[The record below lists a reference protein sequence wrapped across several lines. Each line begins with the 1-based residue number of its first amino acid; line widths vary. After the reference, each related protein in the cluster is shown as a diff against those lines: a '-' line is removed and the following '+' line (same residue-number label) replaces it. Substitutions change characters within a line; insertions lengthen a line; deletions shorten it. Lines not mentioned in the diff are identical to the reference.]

1 MPAGHVTVLTTA
13 TCFMNVTHFVSITL
27 ATCLLA
33 GIAQAAPS
41 ILLESL
47 GDSVRAATSSF
58 DRIPEDRRRELEK
71 ISDFIRS
78 KTTAGETASAIFIC
92 THNSRRSHLSQVW
105 AQTAATYYGVTGFKS
120 FSGGVEV
127 TACNERTVTALKRAG
142 FEVTDSTGGMN
153 PVYLVK
159 YSEKAEPI
167 RSFSK
172 LYTDH
177 TNPHG
182 KFVAVMTCDH
192 ADANCP
198 LVQGASL
205 RAPIHYT
212 DPKVADGTPAEAAT
226 YDERSRQIA
235 REMFYMMSLVN
246 SR

>member
-1 MPAGHVTVLTTA
+1 
-13 TCFMNVTHFVSITL
+13 MNRIHLVPIAL
-27 ATCLLA
+27 ATCLPA
-33 GIAQAAPS
+33 GVAHAAPNV
-41 ILLESL
+41 LLGSL
-47 GDSVRAATSSF
+47 DDSVRAATGGF
-58 DRIPEDRRRELEK
+58 DRIPEDRRRELEE

-78 KTTAGETASAIFIC
+78 KMNAGENASAIFIC

-105 AQTAATYYGVTGFKS
+105 AQTAAAFYGVAGFKT

-127 TACNERTVTALKRAG
+127 TACNERTVAALKRTG
-142 FEVTDSTGGMN
+142 FDVTDSTGGKN

-172 LYTDH
+172 LYTDDV
-177 TNPHG
+177 NPHE

-205 RAPIHYT
+205 RAPIHYA
-212 DPKVADGTPAEAAT
+212 DPKAADGTPEEAAT
-226 YDERSRQIA
+226 YDARSQQIA
-235 REMFYMMSLVN
+235 REMFYMMSVIHG
-246 SR
+246 R